1 MTTRG
6 EIVTTGH
13 ECVTADHECVTTG
26 QTNSPTSSFRL
37 WLTLLTDALPL
48 LEHNEVSASAVLLAV
63 FSVLVAGELRKTAED
78 GDGNVGKQL
87 RLITKGNI

>member
-6 EIVTTGH
+6 EIVTTG
-13 ECVTADHECVTTG
+13 HECVTTG

-63 FSVLVAGELRKTAED
+63 FSVLVTGELRKTAED

-87 RLITKGNI
+87 GLITKDNI